1 MTYTAKKLL
10 KNKAHFFMVHRPDR
24 LFEILESLQ
33 KNHLAPKRIQFVYPK
48 AGEPANVLL
57 IDAIKDGALTGAT
70 ILPPIVTHNDDD
82 TYTKAVWDI
91 YEGKS
96 ND

>member
-1 MTYTAKKLL
+1 ML
-10 KNKAHFFMVHRPDR
+10 KNSTLFHGVTVLDR

-33 KNHLAPKRIQFVYPK
+33 KNHLAPKRIQFVDPK

>member
-1 MTYTAKKLL
+1 M
-10 KNKAHFFMVHRPDR
+10 
-24 LFEILESLQ
+24 
-33 KNHLAPKRIQFVYPK
+33 YPK

-57 IDAIKDGALTGAT
+57 MDAIKDGALTGAT

-96 ND
+96 NG

>member
-1 MTYTAKKLL
+1 MAKKLL

-57 IDAIKDGALTGAT
+57 IDAIKDGKAGGEVF
-70 ILPPIVTHNDDD
+70 LPPLIVHGEDGA
-82 TYTKAVWDI
+82 YTEEVHKI
-91 YEGKS
+91 YYGEA
-96 ND
+96 